1 MSRRVVVTGMGICAP
16 NGCDLDRF
24 GQAMSLGVSG
34 IRRLPELERLG
45 FRCQVA
51 GQPELSEDIINQY
64 FNKVELKSFNST
76 GLTYGVIAGMQAW
89 HDAGLEVPSPEA
101 PDWDSGIVFGTGVL
115 GSDKFR
121 ESILLVDQGQVRRV
135 GSSAVSQTMASGI
148 SAFLGGK
155 LGCGNQVTANSSA
168 CSTGTEAVLMG
179 LERIRQGGAERM
191 LAGSASD
198 CGPYVWSGFDSMRIV
213 PSGFNE
219 HPEKASRPLSASAA
233 GFVPS
238 GGAGA
243 LLLESLESARSRK
256 ARIYAEVL
264 GGSANSGGHRNGGS
278 MTAANSEGVQRCIRG
293 ALADAGIEPGQVDLI
308 NGHLTATAA
317 DPAEIRNWTEALG
330 RQGREFPYINSFK
343 DVLGHGLAASGSM
356 EIVAALLQF
365 GVNLVFGN
373 RNAEDLHPEIL
384 KLVDPSRVPGQ
395 NVDYAPQYLAKA
407 SFGFGDVNACI
418 IFKRF
423 NPEAL

>member
-1 MSRRVVVTGMGICAP
+1 MTGMGICAP
-16 NGCDLDRF
+16 NGCDLTRF
-24 GQAMSLGVSG
+24 GQAMALGVSG

-51 GQPELSEDIINQY
+51 GQPELSEDLINKY
-64 FNKVELKSFNST
+64 FNKTELKSLNST
-76 GLTYGVIAGMQAW
+76 GLTYGVIAGIQAW
-89 HDAGLEVPSPEA
+89 SDAGLEVPAPEA
-101 PDWDSGIVFGTGVL
+101 PDWDSGIVFGTGLL

-135 GSSAVSQTMASGI
+135 GSTAVSQTMASGV
-148 SAFLGGK
+148 SALLGGK

-168 CSTGTEAVLMG
+168 CSTGTEAVMMG
-179 LERIRQGGAERM
+179 LERIRQGRAERM
-191 LAGSASD
+191 LAGSTSD

-213 PSGFNE
+213 PSGYNDQ
-219 HPEKASRPLSASAA
+219 PERASRPLSASAA

-243 LLLESLESARSRK
+243 LLLESLDSARRRK

-264 GGSANSGGHRNGGS
+264 GGSVNSGGHRNGGS
-278 MTAANSEGVQRCIRG
+278 MTAANSEGVRRCIRG
-293 ALADAGIEPGQVDLI
+293 ALADAGIGPGQVDLI
-308 NGHLTATAA
+308 NGHLTATGA
-317 DPAEIRNWTEALG
+317 DPAEIRNWVEALG
-330 RQGREFPYINSFK
+330 RQGAEFPYINSFK

-356 EIVAALLQF
+356 EMVAALLQF
-365 GVNLVFGN
+365 GARLVYGN
-373 RNAEDLHPEIL
+373 RNAEDLHPEIA
-384 KLVDPSRVPGQ
+384 KLIHPDRVPGH
-395 NVDYAPQYLAKA
+395 NLDYAPQYLAKA

-423 NPEAL
+423 NPEAP